1 MRMKWMRINNSK
13 TTNKTTKTTSMNSMK
28 IMGMKTIW
36 MDRIRQM
43 MEMETEMKWEKKVR
57 MKLISIR
64 MRMSMMRILNRI
76 KRVILMHRLISIQ
89 LI

>member
-1 MRMKWMRINNSK
+1 MKWTRINNSN

-28 IMGMKTIW
+28 IMGTKTIW
-36 MDRIRQM
+36 MGRIRQM
-43 MEMETEMKWEKKVR
+43 MEMEMKWEKKVK

-64 MRMSMMRILNRI
+64 MKLSMMRILNRI

>member
-1 MRMKWMRINNSK
+1 
-13 TTNKTTKTTSMNSMK
+13 MNSMK
-28 IMGMKTIW
+28 IMGTKTIW
-36 MDRIRQM
+36 MGRIRQM
-43 MEMETEMKWEKKVR
+43 MEMEMKWEKKVK

-64 MRMSMMRILNRI
+64 MKLSMMRILNRI